1 MSRTARGRRT
11 RTTTQARQPLLR
23 RVGRD
28 RARPRPLPLVDG
40 RARDG
45 GRERGR
51 EGMSEQSGA
60 ATPEE
65 RMTIAAAREVKDRQ
79 ILLVGVGPP
88 NAAANLARRLHAP
101 DAVLIYESGA
111 IEAKPARL
119 PLSIGDDDLAET
131 AAELVSVPEMF
142 NYWVGAGRID
152 VGFLGAAQLDR
163 HANINTTVI
172 GSYEHPKVRLPGA
185 GGAPEIAANSR
196 EVIVLLR
203 QSKRSFVD
211 KLDFTTSIGFGSGPG
226 ERERLGFTGAGPT
239 VVITDLGVFKPG
251 PEDSELELVAVHAG
265 VEVDE
270 GREATGW
277 DLRVRE
283 PLGTLEP
290 PSERELETLREMRAA
305 VKSAA

>member
-1 MSRTARGRRT
+1 
-11 RTTTQARQPLLR
+11 
-23 RVGRD
+23 
-28 RARPRPLPLVDG
+28 
-40 RARDG
+40 
-45 GRERGR
+45 
-51 EGMSEQSGA
+51 MSEDNGP
-60 ATPEE
+60 TPEE
-65 RMTIAAAREVKDRQ
+65 TMTIAAAREVKDRQ
-79 ILLVGVGPP
+79 VLLVGVGPP

-101 DAVLIYESGA
+101 AAALIRESGA
-111 IEAKPARL
+111 TGAKPRRL
-119 PLSIGDDDLAET
+119 PLPIGDDDLAEP

-211 KLDFTTSIGFGSGPG
+211 KLDFTTSIGFGSGRG
-226 ERERLGFTGAGPT
+226 DRERLGFSGAGPT
-239 VVITDLGVFKPG
+239 VIITALGMLKPS

-270 GREATGW
+270 VREATGW

-290 PSERELETLREMRAA
+290 PSERELATLREMRAA

>member
-1 MSRTARGRRT
+1 
-11 RTTTQARQPLLR
+11 
-23 RVGRD
+23 
-28 RARPRPLPLVDG
+28 
-40 RARDG
+40 
-45 GRERGR
+45 
-51 EGMSEQSGA
+51 MSENGA

-79 ILLVGVGPP
+79 VLLVGVGPP

-101 DAVLIYESGA
+101 GAVLIYESGA

-203 QSKRSFVD
+203 QSKRSFVE
-211 KLDFTTSIGFGSGPG
+211 KLDFTTSIGFGSGRG
-226 ERERLGFTGAGPT
+226 DRERLGFTGAGPT
-239 VVITDLGVFKPG
+239 VVITDLGMLKPS
-251 PEDSELELVAVHAG
+251 PDDSELELVAVHEG
-265 VEVDE
+265 VEVD
-270 GREATGW
+270 GVREATGW

-290 PSERELETLREMRAA
+290 PSARELETLREMRAA
-305 VKSAA
+305 VRGAA